1 MSVVPSAENAVP
13 DGYVVRSVRA
23 DEWRDVRE
31 LRLAAL
37 RDPVAHLAFLETYE
51 DAVERSDAYWKERTE
66 GGAEGVRE
74 RQQFVAETKGDG
86 WVGTVTVL
94 VEEAGVRDFFGGIV
108 ERRQGHLVG
117 VFLREG
123 HRGKGVGEALFAAAL
138 EWARGV
144 GIERARLF
152 VHEENGRAAAFYRRV
167 GFMSSG
173 ETVEGSAGRE
183 LEYVLELALGRGG
196 RGGWC

>member
-1 MSVVPSAENAVP
+1 MSYPGITVAGMNLVPSAGNGVP
-13 DGYVVRSVRA
+13 DGYGVRRVRA

-51 DAVERSDAYWKERTE
+51 DAVGRSDAYWKERTE
-66 GGAEGVRE
+66 GARE
-74 RQQFVAETKGDG
+74 RQQFVAETGGDG
-86 WVGTVTVL
+86 WVGSVTVL
-94 VEEAGVRDFFGGIV
+94 VEEAGVRDYFGAIV

-144 GIERARLF
+144 GLERARLL
-152 VHEENGRAAAFYRRV
+152 VHEENGRAEAFYRRV
-167 GFMSSG
+167 GFVSSG
-173 ETVEGSAGRE
+173 VTVEADAGRE
-183 LEYVLELALGRGG
+183 LEYVLELA
-196 RGGWC
+196 

>member
-1 MSVVPSAENAVP
+1 MSVVPSIENAVP
-13 DGYVVRSVRA
+13 EEYAVRSVRA
-23 DEWRDVRE
+23 DEWRRVRE

-66 GGAEGVRE
+66 GAAEGVRQ
-74 RQQFVAETKGDG
+74 RQQLVAETGGDE

-94 VEEAGVRDFFGGIV
+94 VEEAGERDFFGGIV

-117 VFLREG
+117 VFLRDG

-138 EWARGV
+138 EWARGIGV
-144 GIERARLF
+144 ERARLF
-152 VHEENGRAAAFYRRV
+152 VHEDNGRAEAFYRRV
-167 GFMSSG
+167 GFMRSG
-173 ETVEGSAGRE
+173 KTVDGTVGRE
-183 LEYVLELALGRGG
+183 VECVLDLV
-196 RGGWC
+196 

>member
-1 MSVVPSAENAVP
+1 MDVVSSSESCVP
-13 DGYVVRSVRA
+13 HGYVIRSVRA
-23 DEWRDVRE
+23 GEWREARE

-37 RDPVAHLAFLETYE
+37 QDPVAHLAFLETYE
-51 DAVERSDAYWKERTE
+51 DAVARSDAYWKERVE
-66 GGAEGVRE
+66 GAAEGVRG
-74 RQQFVAETKGDG
+74 RQQFVAETRGDG

-123 HRGKGVGEALFAAAL
+123 HRGKGVGETLFAVAL

-144 GIERARLF
+144 GVDRARLF

-167 GFMSSG
+167 GFAASG
-173 ETVEGSAGRE
+173 VTVEGDAGRE
-183 LEYVLELALGRGG
+183 LEYVLELA
-196 RGGWC
+196 